1 MIKYIKRKI
10 SKIIHASRTYLARFD
25 TLCIF
30 PGTYFPPGGGGVP
43 NPTKS
48 QGFFVK
54 KKEQARANNMSLAP
68 LHYLLDKKDKQSR
81 RVSYSYVSLAR
92 FFEAVKPCLS
102 FLYVPVSLRAY
113 TCNESDNNAHQKGV
127 QINHGRGPPFS
138 LTVSRVSLCPI

>member
-1 MIKYIKRKI
+1 MIKFIKRKI
-10 SKIIHASRTYLARFD
+10 SKIVSASRTYLARFD
-25 TLCIF
+25 TLGIF

-54 KKEQARANNMSLAP
+54 KKTPARANNMSLAP
-68 LHYLLDKKDKQSR
+68 LHSLLDKKDKQSHR
-81 RVSYSYVSLAR
+81 ASYSYVSLAR
-92 FFEAVKPCLS
+92 FFDAVKP
-102 FLYVPVSLRAY
+102 YVSILLRNIGCHYAICQAN
-113 TCNESDNNAHQKGV
+113 TQANQKGV

>member
-1 MIKYIKRKI
+1 MIKFIKRKI
-10 SKIIHASRTYLARFD
+10 SKFICASRTYLARFD

-68 LHYLLDKKDKQSR
+68 LDYLLDKKDKQSR

-92 FFEAVKPCLS
+92 FSEAVKP
-102 FLYVPVSLRAY
+102 YVSILLRNVECEYAICQADTQAY
-113 TCNESDNNAHQKGV
+113 QKGV